1 MTKAGYVMVA
11 GALLLS
17 SPLQAQSGAEFR
29 DSWFWGVKA
38 GAMGIGT
45 AEAARE
51 ARPTFGAEWLVT
63 RTIGALNLS
72 ADFTNV
78 EMIGSV
84 PDPSSADGRRL
95 VRFNNLRRYSVSGL
109 AFPRTFGPLRPY
121 GGLGLSIHV
130 IGRAEALAD
139 TATGNPP
146 PAGID
151 QRVEDARSRAVVQ
164 ALAGVQGQ
172 LGRVAPFAQ
181 VTFLPAS
188 SRFLANDRSMQ
199 VFEAGIRYNFS
210 PAIDRRGRGR

>member
-1 MTKAGYVMVA
+1 MKRAGYVVA
-11 GALLLS
+11 TGALLLA
-17 SPLQAQSGAEFR
+17 SPLAAQSDDHFR

-45 AEAARE
+45 AEVARE

-63 RTIGALNLS
+63 RTVGALSLS

-84 PDPSSADGRRL
+84 PDPSASNGRRL
-95 VRFNNLRRYSVSGL
+95 VRFNNLRRYSVSGV

-121 GGLGLSIHV
+121 GGLGLAVHV

-139 TATGNPP
+139 TVNGSPP

-172 LGRVAPFAQ
+172 FGRVAPFAQ

-199 VFEAGIRYNFS
+199 VFEAGVRYNFG